1 MLHKSTI
8 KSLKEFIMRYAG
20 HAYMYYKAKK
30 PSSQE
35 AGKPKTRSGK
45 AQKEN
50 PKTKKLECDEDN
62 CSSNNSTQSSN
73 KDSHRNNC
81 RNINDY

>member
-1 MLHKSTI
+1 
-8 KSLKEFIMRYAG
+8 MRYAG
-20 HAYMYYKAKK
+20 LAYMYYKANK
-30 PSSQE
+30 PV
-35 AGKPKTRSGK
+35 KTRSRK
-45 AQKEN
+45 AQNEN